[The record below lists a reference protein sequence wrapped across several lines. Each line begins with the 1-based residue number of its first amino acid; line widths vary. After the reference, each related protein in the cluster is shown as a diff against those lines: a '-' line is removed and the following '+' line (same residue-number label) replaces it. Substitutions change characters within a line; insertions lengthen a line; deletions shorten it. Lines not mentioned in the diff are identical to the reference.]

1 MLGAPGGSV
10 HRLLRVLTWLLR
22 PRSWWSQGA
31 GVRPAVSLHVKDVR
45 LKSLSRLFL
54 EPLSTYEKQVQTE
67 SPDPERTR
75 FPLKV

>member
-31 GVRPAVSLHVKDVR
+31 GVRPAVSPAC
-45 LKSLSRLFL
+45 
-54 EPLSTYEKQVQTE
+54 EGCQTE
-67 SPDPERTR
+67 ESFQTVSRTP
-75 FPLKV
+75 FYT